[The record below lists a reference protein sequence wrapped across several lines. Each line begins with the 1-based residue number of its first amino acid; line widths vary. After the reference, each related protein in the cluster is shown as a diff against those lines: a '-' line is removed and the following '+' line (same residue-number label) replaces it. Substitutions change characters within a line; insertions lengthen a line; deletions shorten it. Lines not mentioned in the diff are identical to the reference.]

1 MSARKADAPLILDLP
16 KPAADQPSWVK
27 VGAIAAIG
35 FVIGVAWPK
44 LTGVR
49 LGPAAPGESAPA
61 SSAPPRAVDAPP
73 AAPAAPP
80 PSVPA
85 NAVASAAGSAAPP
98 VVTSGPPN
106 VAVRPGVTLSCKTN
120 DGESLKGKACGT
132 FAFDSL
138 ALPRLKKL
146 SQCQAADGAE
156 GKLST
161 VFNVDFTNNKV
172 DVFVGRSS
180 TVGNL
185 DTIAG
190 CLRQSMEKV
199 SLAPIEH
206 EHARY
211 QVAYSVQLSTKA
223 PSTPAATGGGTP
235 SGSPQSA
242 KEETAA
248 ADAQVVWEV
257 AIVRDTPRTG
267 QVVARLQ
274 RGTKIR
280 VGSTQEGWYRVKYGA
295 TFNDEGWVYRG
306 AIGK

>member
-1 MSARKADAPLILDLP
+1 MNARKADAPLIIDLP
-16 KPAADQPSWVK
+16 KARADQPSWVK
-27 VGAIAAIG
+27 VGAIAAVG
-35 FVIGVAWPK
+35 FVIGVAWPR
-44 LTGVR
+44 LTGIR

-61 SSAPPRAVDAPP
+61 SSAPPRAVDAPSP
-73 AAPAAPP
+73 VPVAP

-85 NAVASAAGSAAPP
+85 GTVASATAPTLVP
-98 VVTSGPPN
+98 VITTGRPT
-106 VAVRPGVTLSCKTN
+106 VAVRPGVTLSCKTT
-120 DGESLKGKACGT
+120 DGEALKGKACGAFT
-132 FAFDSL
+132 FDSL
-138 ALPRLKKL
+138 ALPRLRKL

-161 VFNVDFTNNKV
+161 IFNVDFANNKV

-190 CLRQSMEKV
+190 CLRQSLESV

-223 PSTPAATGGGTP
+223 PSTPAAAGGTP
-235 SGSPQSA
+235 GSTPVAA
-242 KEETAA
+242 KEEAA
-248 ADAQVVWEV
+248 SGDAQVVWEV

-274 RGTKIR
+274 RGTKIH
-280 VGSTQEGWYRVKYGA
+280 VGSTQEGWYRVKYGT